1 MGSKLTG
8 ARDEDGRVDMMTV
21 AEVMM
26 LVVLVVVV
34 GVGMAA
40 EDMGR
45 VDMTILMDLLVLFAQ
60 SPHKK
65 HGLLPPCF

>member
-1 MGSKLTG
+1 
-8 ARDEDGRVDMMTV
+8 MTV
-21 AEVMM
+21 AEVMV